1 MYDKKILFITQTK
14 YILYY
19 YVIPKAE
26 RKEFRQPVKRK
37 SEISIFNEL
46 NGLKDR
52 YTKNIINELH
62 VGHPDLQEEIETKI
76 RVEKTNKEN
85 DTANKL
91 LKNVNF
97 LTLIIN

>member
-1 MYDKKILFITQTK
+1 MRITST
-14 YILYY
+14 IN
-19 YVIPKAE
+19 V
-26 RKEFRQPVKRK
+26 FD
-37 SEISIFNEL
+37 EL
-46 NGLKDR
+46 KGFKDR
-52 YTKNIINELH
+52 YTKNIINELY

-76 RVEKTNKEN
+76 RVAKTKKEK